1 MLAAAGW
8 LARIAGWLAAFATFL
23 TLALIGAAVFARY
36 GFGMPQPWMEKV
48 GGWLVIAIACLAA
61 AEVQRRGEHI
71 GVDIFT
77 ERLTGGWKR
86 ASDLVGLL
94 SVALVGAVLVAAGW
108 ETIEFS
114 LLVGMMT
121 EVAGIPTWWT
131 QAALPIGAA
140 LLLVM
145 ALAQI
150 WAALRGRPPLPRA
163 QNPPE

>member
-8 LARIAGWLAAFATFL
+8 LARVAGWLAALATFL
-23 TLALIGAAVFARY
+23 TLVLIGSAVAARY
-36 GFGMPQPWMEKV
+36 IFGLPQPWMEKV

-86 ASDLVGLL
+86 ASDLVGLV
-94 SVALVGAVLVAAGW
+94 SVAVVAAVLVAAGW
-108 ETIEFS
+108 ETLEFS

-131 QAALPIGAA
+131 QVPLPAGA
-140 LLLVM
+140 LLLLLM
-145 ALAQI
+145 ALAQGV
-150 WAALRGRPPLPRA
+150 AALRGQRHLPPA
-163 QNPPE
+163 HKEPE

>member
-23 TLALIGAAVFARY
+23 TLALIGGAVFARY
-36 GFGMPQPWMEKV
+36 VFGMPQPWMEKV
-48 GGWLVIAIACLAA
+48 GGWLVIAVACLAA

-77 ERLTGGWKR
+77 ERLKGGWKR
-86 ASDLVGLL
+86 ASDMVGLV

-121 EVAGIPTWWT
+121 EVAGIPTWWM
-131 QAALPIGAA
+131 QVALPVGAA

-150 WAALRGRPPLPRA
+150 WTALRGRPHLPSA
-163 QNPPE
+163 QSDPE